1 MIQGTHVEGWIP
13 KAGTALGGLEPPR
26 RTRPWRVLP
35 GAVCEDK
42 KTIDPHDSKSASVSA
57 RKKPEKAEKAKKHT
71 FTEKSLPKVQDLFIN
86 LCYNV
91 SNSLER
97 PHDVRSLPMTGRS
110 ADRRIKHTSM
120 IEINHLVKN
129 YGSKFAVDDI
139 SFTVREGEIVG
150 FLGPNGAGKSTTMN
164 ILTGY
169 LSSTSGEA
177 KVGGID
183 ILENPDEAKKLIGF
197 LPEQP
202 PLYVDMTVQ
211 EYLNFVYDIKA
222 CRLNRERHLEEIR
235 KVTKIDDV
243 KNRLIRNLSKGY
255 RQRVGIAQA
264 LVGNPPVIIFDEPT
278 VGLDPKQIIEIRN
291 LIRSLGKNHTV
302 ILSTHILSEVQSVC
316 DRIVI
321 INEGKIIADERTE
334 NITQVVEDNRRYAV
348 KVAGPQREVAAA
360 LRQIPGVLSVE
371 ITGERELDSYVYR
384 VEAEKGVDVRKP
396 VFWAMAENNWPITGL
411 ETLGMNLEEV
421 FTKIVDRSE
430 GKK

>member
-1 MIQGTHVEGWIP
+1 
-13 KAGTALGGLEPPR
+13 
-26 RTRPWRVLP
+26 
-35 GAVCEDK
+35 
-42 KTIDPHDSKSASVSA
+42 
-57 RKKPEKAEKAKKHT
+57 
-71 FTEKSLPKVQDLFIN
+71 
-86 LCYNV
+86 
-91 SNSLER
+91 
-97 PHDVRSLPMTGRS
+97 
-110 ADRRIKHTSM
+110 M

-129 YGSKFAVDDI
+129 YGSKFAVDDV
-139 SFTVREGEIVG
+139 SFRVGEGEIVG

-202 PLYVDMTVQ
+202 PLYIDMTVQ
-211 EYLNFVYDIKA
+211 EYLNFVYEIKA
-222 CRLNRERHLEEIR
+222 CKLNREKHLEEIR

-302 ILSTHILSEVQSVC
+302 VLSTHILSEVQSVC
-316 DRIVI
+316 DRIII
-321 INEGKIIADERTE
+321 INEGKIIADEKTE
-334 NITQVVEDNRRYAV
+334 NITQAVDQNRRWNV
-348 KVAGPQREVAAA
+348 KIAGPQREVLAA
-360 LRQIPGVLSVE
+360 LGAIPGVTSVE
-371 ITGERELDSYVYR
+371 LTGERELDSYVYR
-384 VEAEKGVDVRKP
+384 LETERNADVRKP
-396 VFWAMAENNWPITGL
+396 LFYAMAEKNWPILGL
-411 ETLGMNLEEV
+411 EAVGMNLEEV
-421 FTKIVDRSE
+421 FVRITERA
-430 GKK
+430 GNR